1 VHKSEY
7 SFRQPPNLTSTRPS
21 AKSKS
26 PIVEDVHH
34 LPSEMSDYSL
44 LNRGNSSSSVIT
56 AVRDKSN
63 RSSTDSSQINTQNG
77 RPKLNRMT
85 GSNDAITAA
94 QKALAQSSRSSLKPS
109 ESHLGPEDGQV
120 DAGRQAGR
128 SNSTTCTSPAGGK
141 TDRTSASALQTVDT
155 EEKAL

>member
-1 VHKSEY
+1 MDKSEY
-7 SFRQPPNLTSTRPS
+7 SFRQPPNPTSTRPS

-26 PIVEDVHH
+26 PTVEDVTH

-56 AVRDKSN
+56 AVRDNSN
-63 RSSTDSSQINTQNG
+63 RSSTDSSQNNTQNG
-77 RPKLNRMT
+77 RPNLNRMT

-94 QKALAQSSRSSLKPS
+94 QKALAQSRSSLKPS
-109 ESHLGPEDGQV
+109 ESHRGPEDGQV

-128 SNSTTCTSPAGGK
+128 ANSTTCTSPVGGK
-141 TDRTSASALQTVDT
+141 TDKTSATALQIMDT
-155 EEKAL
+155 EKKAL